1 MLMFST
7 RVRAVRLMLA
17 LGVVLSLL
25 FVGSSTFAAQP
36 HYLPAYDGSL
46 QGTWSYFVWDLAGPV
61 NVNLAATAPGRTG
74 TAIEVTPA
82 PGNAYWA
89 FGLQDVKPGND
100 QQWKYMNEMRT
111 VEFDIYF
118 EPGST
123 GVEDI
128 LLWPTGNY
136 DVPTNQR
143 LIDLIP
149 GWAGMTSGQR
159 YGQWFHITLDM
170 TQWQP
175 GLKAFAGILIAS
187 WGNGAPHYRLADV
200 KLGWADDVTAPVLT
214 TGTTTYDAT
223 AHSLTL
229 NFTTDEPT
237 ICAIE
242 YGIGNYNTRTWSDDS
257 RNWDSFDA
265 GTHQNLTHT
274 AVLPYLIPG
283 ATYQYRIIA
292 MDHRTDPAV
301 LPNRGV
307 STGSYTVP
315 GPTYTPPAPPALT
328 YVWAYQNALVGDWV
342 RSAWEQNGPLFT
354 DMNATAPGRSGHA
367 IEVRFDPTN
376 LYEAVGLAERR
387 LGWDSQWKF
396 LNEFRTLEFDIY
408 FEPDSVGHENFM
420 AYLDDG
426 GLTDNPPYLTD
437 LIPGWLEMTP
447 AQRFGQW
454 IHVTLDLQQ
463 MKPKWPAFAGF
474 LLYNNAGAV
483 TTHFRLAD
491 IKAGWAPDTT
501 PPGITLTTNSLSE
514 DYQQYTLNFTTD
526 ESAITQ
532 VDYGI
537 GSYTTTVQCDPTGWA
552 GFSPATRPLTAHGT
566 VLTGLTPNTTYQ
578 YRIVATSHR
587 TDTNAAP
594 NQGVYTGTFTV
605 PPAPTTPP
613 TLSPITVSSITG
625 SRATLAWTAERP
637 STAVVTYQKAGGQV
651 MTRSLSTLQ
660 SSQSLVLDLIE
671 PLTQY
676 SVTVTITDAFGFST
690 TASTSFTTTA
700 AAAPTV
706 TITADTAH
714 TRPISKWIYGIN
726 DVLGYDSQGTWNRL
740 LQRSTSPR
748 NLTFGRYGGNRW
760 TAYNWENNASN
771 AGFDYFYQSDD
782 FLGGGTVP
790 GEAVRDPVADLRA
803 HGLAQLITVPMLGYV
818 AADKSGPVDRDDPN
832 HLATRFKQFV
842 YRKGSAFTATPSTT
856 DANVYADEFIW
867 ALRSQFTGDIYG
879 DAQAPTFI
887 SLDNEPDLWSST
899 HSEITRTPVNSDTFI
914 QKTIDLTSAIKD
926 TAPNAVIF
934 GPVNYGFM
942 GMYNWQ
948 VEPGFP
954 TTMWFTDKF
963 LLAMKAASQ
972 TAGRRLVDVY
982 DMHWYVD
989 AVVPGTTKGLGAL
1002 RGTTLSNAE
1011 IDAIVQNPR
1020 SLWDSTYREDSW
1032 ITRDILNAPLNIL
1045 NRIQAKIDADWPGTK
1060 LAVTEYNT
1068 SGDNHIAGTIAQ
1080 CDYLGIF
1087 GQKGIFA
1094 ANFWPMSG
1102 SYPFLLAGFKMY
1114 RDYDGNLGS
1123 FGDVCV
1129 PTTSSDTSKV
1139 SSYISKDS
1147 TNANRHVI
1155 VAINRSFTSQD
1166 VAYSG
1171 INASGT
1177 ARVYRLQG
1185 TATTP
1190 VFVGE
1195 VPADLA
1201 SWVITLPALSVSTIE
1216 ITAPALTPIE
1226 TWRLAKF
1233 GSSANTGP
1241 GADMAMPAHDGIPNL
1256 MKYAL
1261 NLEPFTPSRHPIL
1274 TDTSTGNLRLTVTRN
1289 PAATDVTYT
1298 VEITDDVSNP
1308 ASWTTVGTTVEVNTS
1323 TTLRVRDNLPI
1334 GMGGQRRFMRVK
1346 VVRP

>member
-1 MLMFST
+1 MLLST
-7 RVRAVRLMLA
+7 RVRVLSLA
-17 LGVVLSLL
+17 LGVVLASLFL
-25 FVGSSTFAAQP
+25 GESACAAQP
-36 HYLPAYDGSL
+36 HYLPVYDGAL
-46 QGTWSYFVWDLAGPV
+46 QGTWSNFVWDLAGPV

-111 VEFDIYF
+111 AEFDIYF
-118 EPGST
+118 EPDST

-136 DVPTNQR
+136 NVPSSPH

-149 GWAGMTSGQR
+149 GWAGMTNAQR

-187 WGNGAPHYRLADV
+187 WGNGAPHYRVADV
-200 KLGWADDVTAPVLT
+200 KLGWADDVTAPVVT
-214 TGTTTYDAT
+214 PGTTSYDST

-229 NFTTDEPT
+229 NFTTDEPAV
-237 ICAIE
+237 CAIE
-242 YGIGNYNTRTWSDDS
+242 YGIGNYNNRTWSDDS

-265 GTHQNLTHT
+265 GNHQNLTHT

-283 ATYQYRIIA
+283 ATYQYKIIA
-292 MDHRTDPAV
+292 MDHRTDPGAV
-301 LPNRGV
+301 PNRTI

-315 GPTYTPPAPPALT
+315 GPPYTPPAPPALT
-328 YVWAYQNALVGDWV
+328 YVWAFQNGLVGYWL
-342 RSAWEQNGPLFT
+342 RSAWEQNGPLYT
-354 DMNATAPGRSGHA
+354 NLNASAPGRSGSA

-376 LYEAVGLAERR
+376 LFEAVGLGERR
-387 LGWDSQWKF
+387 DGWDNQWKF
-396 LNEFRTLEFDIY
+396 FNEYRTLEFDIY
-408 FEPDSVGHENFM
+408 FETDSVGHDGFM
-420 AYLDDG
+420 VYMDDA
-426 GLTDNPPYLTD
+426 GLADNAPYLTD
-437 LIPGWLEMTP
+437 LIPGWLDMTP
-447 AQRFGQW
+447 AQKFGQW
-454 IHVTLDLQQ
+454 IHISVDLQQ

-501 PPGITLTTNSLSE
+501 PPAITLTTNSLSY
-514 DYQQYTLNFTTD
+514 DYQQYTLNFNTD
-526 ESAITQ
+526 EPATTQ
-532 VDYGI
+532 VDFGI
-537 GSYTTTVQCDPTGWA
+537 GSYASTVQCEPNGWS
-552 GFSPATRPLTAHGT
+552 GFAPATSSFTSHAA

-578 YRIVATSHR
+578 YRILARDHR
-587 TDTNAAP
+587 TDTNATP

-605 PPAPTTPP
+605 PPVPTTPP
-613 TLSPITVSSITG
+613 TLSPITVTDITG
-625 SRATLAWTAERP
+625 NRATISWTAERP
-637 STAVVTYQKAGGQV
+637 STAVITYQKNGGQV
-651 MTRSLSTLQ
+651 VTRTLGTFQ
-660 SSQSLVLDLIE
+660 SGQTIVLDLIE
-671 PLTQY
+671 PLTSY
-676 SVTVTITDAFGFST
+676 AVTVAVTDSFNFTT

-714 TRPISKWIYGIN
+714 TRPISPLIYGIN
-726 DVLGYDSQGTWNRL
+726 DGIGFDPQGNWNRL
-740 LQRSTSPR
+740 LQRSYVPR

-771 AGFDYFYQSDD
+771 AGFDYYYESDD

-790 GEAVRDPVADLRA
+790 GEAVREPLADLRL
-803 HGLAQLITVPMLGYV
+803 HGMATLITVPMLGYV
-818 AADKSGPVDRDDPN
+818 AADKSGPVDMDDPN
-832 HLATRFKQFV
+832 HLAARFKQLV

-856 DANVYADEFIW
+856 DAYVYADEFVW
-867 ALRSQFTGDIYG
+867 ALRNQFPGDIYG
-879 DAQAPTFI
+879 DAQTPTYI
-887 SLDNEPDLWSST
+887 SLDNEPDLWPST
-899 HSEITRTPVNSDTFI
+899 HAEITRTPVNSDTFI
-914 QKTIDLTSAIKD
+914 QKTIDLSSAIKD
-926 TAPNAVIF
+926 VAPNAVIF
-934 GPVNYGFM
+934 GPVNYGFL

-948 VEPGFP
+948 IEPGFP
-954 TTMWFTDKF
+954 NTMWFTDKF
-963 LLAMKAASQ
+963 LLGLKAASQ
-972 TAGRRLVDVY
+972 AAGRRLVDVY

-989 AVVPGTTKGLGAL
+989 AVVPGTTKGIGTL
-1002 RGTTLSNAE
+1002 RGATLSNAE

-1020 SLWDSTYREDSW
+1020 SLWDNTYQEDSW
-1032 ITRDILNAPLNIL
+1032 ITNSVLGAPLAIL

-1087 GQKGIFA
+1087 GQKSIFA

-1129 PTTSSDTSKV
+1129 PTTSSDTAKV
-1139 SSYISKDS
+1139 SAYISKDS
-1147 TNANRHVI
+1147 MSANRHVI

-1166 VAYSG
+1166 VAFSG
-1171 INASGT
+1171 IGASGT

-1185 TATTP
+1185 TSTTP

-1201 SWVITLPALSVSTIE
+1201 NWVVTLPALSVSTIE
-1216 ITAPALTPIE
+1216 ITAPALSPIE
-1226 TWRLAKF
+1226 SWRLAKF
-1233 GSSANTGP
+1233 GSSANSGSA
-1241 GADMAMPAHDGIPNL
+1241 ADMAVPAHDGIPNL

-1261 NLEPFTPSRHPIL
+1261 NLEPFTPSRHPIT
-1274 TDTSTGNLRLTVTRN
+1274 TDMNMGCLRLTVTRN
-1289 PAATDVTYT
+1289 PAATDVSYT
-1298 VEITDDVSNP
+1298 VEITNDLSNP
-1308 ASWTTVGTTVEVNTS
+1308 SSWTTVGTSVEVDTA
-1323 TTLRVRDNLPI
+1323 TMLRVRDNLPI
-1334 GMGGQRRFMRVK
+1334 GTGGQRRFMRLK
-1346 VVRP
+1346 VTKP

>member
-1 MLMFST
+1 MFST
-7 RVRAVRLMLA
+7 RARAAVRLA
-17 LGVVLSLL
+17 LGMVLPLL
-25 FVGSSTFAAQP
+25 FCGAGSSFAAQP
-36 HYLPAYDGSL
+36 HYLQAYDGAL
-46 QGTWSYFVWDLAGPV
+46 QGTWSYFVWDLGGPV
-61 NVNLAATAPGRTG
+61 NVNLAASAPGRTG
-74 TAIEVTPA
+74 NAIEVTPA

-136 DVPTNQR
+136 NVPSSPH

-149 GWAGMTSGQR
+149 GWATMTNAQR

-187 WGNGAPHYRLADV
+187 WGNGAPHYRVADV
-200 KLGWADDVTAPVLT
+200 KLGWADDATAPVLT
-214 TGTTTYDAT
+214 TGTTSYDST

-237 ICAIE
+237 VCAIE
-242 YGIGNYNTRTWSDDS
+242 YGVGNYNTRVWSDDS
-257 RNWDSFDA
+257 RNWDTFDA
-265 GTHQNLTHT
+265 GDHQNLTHS
-274 AVLPYLIPG
+274 AVLPFLIPG

-292 MDHRTDPAV
+292 MDHRTDATAV
-301 LPNRGV
+301 PNRAT

-315 GPTYTPPAPPALT
+315 GPPYTPPTPPALT
-328 YVWAYQNALVGDWV
+328 YVWAYQNALLGYWV
-342 RSAWEQNGPLFT
+342 RSAWEQNGPLYT
-354 DMNATAPGRSGHA
+354 DFNAAAPGRSGKA

-376 LYEAVGLAERR
+376 LYEAVGVGERR
-387 LGWDSQWKF
+387 DGWDNQWKF
-396 LNEFRTLEFDIY
+396 FNEFRTLEFDVY
-408 FEPDSVGHENFM
+408 FEPDSAGHESFM
-420 AYLDDG
+420 VYMDDA
-426 GLTDNPPYLTD
+426 GLADNAPYLTD

-447 AQRFGQW
+447 AQKFGQW
-454 IHVTLDLQQ
+454 IHITVDLQQ
-463 MKPKWPAFAGF
+463 MKPKWPAFSGF

-483 TTHFRLAD
+483 TTHFRLED
-491 IKAGWAPDTT
+491 IKAGWATDTT
-501 PPGITLTTNSLSE
+501 PPGITLTTNSLSF

-526 ESAITQ
+526 ESAVTQ

-537 GSYTTTVQCDPTGWA
+537 GSYANTVQVEANGWA
-552 GFSPATRPLTAHGT
+552 GFSPATSPYTSHGA

-578 YRIVATSHR
+578 YRIVAKDHR
-587 TDTNAAP
+587 TDVNATP
-594 NQGVYTGTFTV
+594 NQGVYTGSFTV

-613 TLSPITVSSITG
+613 TLSPITVTDITG
-625 SRATLAWTAERP
+625 NRATLSWTVERP
-637 STAVVTYQKAGGQV
+637 STAVVTYQKADGQV
-651 MTRSLSTLQ
+651 VTRTLSSFQ
-660 SSQSLVLDLIE
+660 SSQSIVLDLIE
-671 PLTQY
+671 PLTAY
-676 SVTVTITDAFGFST
+676 TVTVAVTDSFHFTST
-690 TASTSFTTTA
+690 GGTSFTTTA

-706 TITADTAH
+706 TITADPAH
-714 TRPISKWIYGIN
+714 TLSISKWIYGIN
-726 DVLGYDSQGTWNRL
+726 DVLGYDAQGTWNRL
-740 LQRSTSPR
+740 LQRSIAPR
-748 NLTFGRYGGNRW
+748 NLTLGRYGGNRW

-782 FLGGGTVP
+782 FLGGGSVP
-790 GEAVRDPVADLRA
+790 AEAVRDPVADLRT
-803 HGLAQLITVPMLGYV
+803 HGMATLITVPMLGYV
-818 AADKSGPVDRDDPN
+818 AGDKSGPVDLNDPN
-832 HLATRFKQFV
+832 HLATRFKQLV

-856 DANVYADEFIW
+856 DAFVYADEFVW
-867 ALRSQFTGDIYG
+867 ALRNQFSADIYG

-887 SLDNEPDLWSST
+887 SLDNEPDLWPST
-899 HSEITRTPVNSDTFI
+899 HAEITHTAVNSDTFI
-914 QKTIDLTSAIKD
+914 QKTIDLSSAIKD
-926 TAPNAVIF
+926 AAPTAVIF
-934 GPVNYGFM
+934 GPVNYGFL

-948 VEPGFP
+948 TEGGFSS
-954 TTMWFTDKF
+954 TSWFTDKF
-963 LLAMKAASQ
+963 LLALKAASQ
-972 TAGRRLVDVY
+972 SAGHRLVDVY

-989 AVVPGTTKGLGAL
+989 AVVPGTSTGIGSL
-1002 RGTTLSNAE
+1002 RGPTLSAAE

-1020 SLWDSTYREDSW
+1020 SLWDSSYQESSW
-1032 ITRDILNAPLNIL
+1032 ITRDVLGGPIAIL

-1087 GQKGIFA
+1087 GQKGIYA
-1094 ANFWPMSG
+1094 ANFWPMSP

-1123 FGDVCV
+1123 FGDICV

-1139 SSYISKDS
+1139 STYISKDS
-1147 TNANRHVI
+1147 TNVNRHVI
-1155 VAINRSFTSQD
+1155 VAINRSQASQD
-1166 VAYSG
+1166 VAFNG
-1171 INASGT
+1171 MNISGT

-1185 TATTP
+1185 ASTTP

-1195 VPADLA
+1195 VPADLS
-1201 SWVITLPALSVSTIE
+1201 SWVVTLPALSVSTIE
-1216 ITAPALTPIE
+1216 ITAPSLSPIE

-1233 GSSANTGP
+1233 GSSANSGS

-1261 NLEPFTPSRHPIL
+1261 NLEPFTPSRHPIS
-1274 TDTSTGNLRLTVTRN
+1274 TDTSSGNLRLTVTRN
-1289 PAATDVTYT
+1289 PAATDVTYA
-1298 VEITDDVSNP
+1298 VEISTDLSNP
-1308 ASWTTVGTTVEVNTS
+1308 AGWTTVGTTVEVNTS
-1323 TTLRVRDNLPI
+1323 TTLQVRDSLPI
-1334 GMGGQRRFMRVK
+1334 GTGGPRRFMRVK